1 MPMKPDSAP
10 PAGTVRL
17 TVVIPATNR
26 PATLPLCLEA
36 IRAAAAP
43 PEEVI
48 VVDDPSLRHP
58 ALARNAGA
66 LRATGDVLVFV
77 DADVTVH
84 ADVFVRIRAA
94 FDEDPALSALFGSYD
109 DAPAAPGTVS
119 RFRNLLHH
127 HVHQQHGGGR
137 ATTFWAGLGAVRRPA
152 FEAAGG
158 FVEHP
163 IEDIELGIRLSA
175 AGAHI
180 LLAPRIQGA
189 HLKAWS
195 LWSMI
200 RTDLTVRGIPW
211 VGLLLQYRGKVS
223 MSTLNLGWR
232 HRVSALSSL
241 ALVGA
246 LVFRNAIVA
255 AIALAVLVSL
265 NLSLYGLLFRR
276 MGIVRGAGAI
286 ALHVVHHL
294 VSVAAVPLG
303 TLRHLTRRRESIRHT
318 AATQGL

>member
-1 MPMKPDSAP
+1 MTPEST
-10 PAGTVRL
+10 PALGAVTL

-36 IRAAAAP
+36 IHAAAAP
-43 PEEVI
+43 PQQVI

-58 ALARNAGA
+58 ALARNLGA
-66 LRATGDVLVFV
+66 RQATGDVLVFI

-84 ADVFVRIRAA
+84 PDVFVRIRAA
-94 FDEDPALSALFGSYD
+94 FDDDPDLTALFGSYD
-109 DAPAAPGTVS
+109 ATPAAPGTVS

-137 ATTFWAGLGAVRRPA
+137 ATTFWAGLGAVRRRT
-152 FEAAGG
+152 FDAAGG
-158 FVEHP
+158 FAEHP

-180 LLAPRIQGA
+180 LLDPRIQGA

-195 LWSMI
+195 FWSMI

-211 VGLLLQYRGKVS
+211 VGLLLQYRGTVS

-232 HRVSALSSL
+232 HRLSALSSL
-241 ALVGA
+241 VLVAAL
-246 LVFRNAIVA
+246 LVRSVIPA
-255 AIALAVLVSL
+255 AIALGVLVAL

-276 MGIVRGAGAI
+276 TGIARGIGGI

-303 TLRHLTRRRESIRHT
+303 ILRYFTRRRETVRHT